1 MTADDR
7 CYVYTIHI
15 LSENFNFET
24 VIDTRINMYIT
35 YVTWF
40 HLCKHCHWTDW
51 SQSAREREGPGSSFN
66 YAYKMRYVYYY
77 SKEDF
82 MSHKCE

>member
-51 SQSAREREGPGSSFN
+51 SQSARE
-66 YAYKMRYVYYY
+66 
-77 SKEDF
+77 KERDLGRVLTTRT
-82 MSHKCE
+82 K